1 MVSVSAQLSIYP
13 LRQEHLS
20 PAIAKALDIFQEH
33 GLDTNPGP
41 MSTLILGSGD
51 TFFAALQNAFER
63 VSEQGPVVMVVTLSN
78 ACPPPENQE
87 QERG

>member
-1 MVSVSAQLSIYP
+1 MNGVSAQVSIYP
-13 LRQEHLS
+13 LRQEQLS
-20 PAIAKALDIFQEH
+20 PAVTRVLEIFQEH

-41 MSTLILGSGD
+41 MSTLIMGSGN
-51 TFFAALQNAFER
+51 TVFAALQNAFEG

-78 ACPPPENQE
+78 ACPLPENQE